1 MPSSSLPHDE
11 QQRIAIR
18 SSVYT
23 RLHPSWA
30 EMFPELVDD
39 SIEVTSTLLA
49 DLQRSDAQSPTFFS
63 QSLAAS
69 DSRITLSPISSLDSP
84 QIPHHPGSEK
94 LRFENP
100 LTSSSAPHS
109 LNSSVAIEP
118 PVHPNLPITIAPV
131 DDFTDDASST
141 SSSTTSTPVKSSSSR
156 PMDLRT
162 TMASTS
168 TSFSSALRSTP
179 PQSPSN
185 QASSSTP
192 KSPSP
197 PLQQPFLSP
206 ADALQHYLSDA
217 GKSEFYVA
225 MLSHLKNMIPEW
237 VSNESLGTSMPLRNS
252 GRGIS
257 PAAERYTHS
266 TNPKITILEFYL
278 KPFGLD
284 EGHNPE
290 AKTEGVWCKLRA
302 DFSTWHRIRR
312 STADWKDMNTDM
324 PEGEAQRE
332 HARQMIVQVLD
343 AVTTHMWSKLRIR
356 IVFSDIDLSGTEGS
370 MRAVFQGVGPTGRT
384 AARETE
390 VERLNLSDT
399 RTSPRS
405 LLSLH
410 KLSNLREL
418 LLDRCPSIQKSGKNV
433 FSLLLKKD
441 SIPSLI
447 SLSVVGTSQ
456 VMSVTWVAEVEQRCP
471 NVKRLYFT
479 RQPGVKALGW
489 SDNVMMQTMRDPLLL
504 PCGHIGDRAS
514 LLSLGYCALDRQPF
528 RVTELASLHPNITLL
543 EKDESGKW
551 NATIVDVGRRPLDPK
566 VLYHRHCG
574 SFYNVETLRETYDIE
589 TLEVNNDLIDEIRA
603 QTCHYCQKAFGSNT
617 RICFPH
623 SAEPSE
629 KQNFDNLKDVSTY
642 GALPSPSSQA
652 FF

>member
-1 MPSSSLPHDE
+1 MPE
-11 QQRIAIR
+11 
-18 SSVYT
+18 
-23 RLHPSWA
+23 
-30 EMFPELVDD
+30 
-39 SIEVTSTLLA
+39 
-49 DLQRSDAQSPTFFS
+49 
-63 QSLAAS
+63 
-69 DSRITLSPISSLDSP
+69 
-84 QIPHHPGSEK
+84 
-94 LRFENP
+94 
-100 LTSSSAPHS
+100 
-109 LNSSVAIEP
+109 AIEFYK
-118 PVHPNLPITIAPV
+118 T
-131 DDFTDDASST
+131 
-141 SSSTTSTPVKSSSSR
+141 
-156 PMDLRT
+156 
-162 TMASTS
+162 
-168 TSFSSALRSTP
+168 
-179 PQSPSN
+179 
-185 QASSSTP
+185 
-192 KSPSP
+192 
-197 PLQQPFLSP
+197 
-206 ADALQHYLSDA
+206 DA
-217 GKSEFYVA
+217 GKADFYVT
-225 MLSHLKNMIPEW
+225 MLSHLKQTIPEW
-237 VSNESLGTSMPLRNS
+237 ISQDSNGWSAPVLRAS
-252 GRGIS
+252 GRGVS
-257 PAAERYTHS
+257 PIAERYTHS
-266 TNPKITILEFYL
+266 TNPRITILEFYS
-278 KPFGLD
+278 KPFGLE
-284 EGHNPE
+284 EGYNPE
-290 AKTEGVWCKLRA
+290 ARSEGVWCKLRA

-332 HARQMIVQVLD
+332 HARQLIVQVLD
-343 AVTTHMWSKLRIR
+343 AVTTTMWAKKHIR

-384 AARETE
+384 GARESE
-390 VERLNLSDT
+390 VEVLNLSDT

-441 SIPSLI
+441 SIPSLT

-456 VMSVTWVAEVEQRCP
+456 VMSTSWISEVEQRCP

-528 RVTELASLHPNITLL
+528 RVNELASLHPNITLL
-543 EKDESGKW
+543 EKDEQGKW
-551 NATIVDVGRRPLDPK
+551 IATIVDCGRKPLDPK

-574 SFYNVETLRETYDIE
+574 SFYNVDTIRETYDVE
-589 TLEVNNDLIDEIRA
+589 TADVSQDLIDEIRS
-603 QTCHYCQKAFGSNT
+603 QTCQYCQKAFGSNT

-642 GALPSPSSQA
+642 GALPTPPGQQA